1 MRTKEFGVSLFN
13 RIHPG
18 SISEKP
24 SSSNNSGGK
33 SSKRYELLLDGSNED
48 LASDIALRS
57 SRKRAT
63 QKRDNNEESR
73 TSKRNLTN
81 NESQKRRR
89 RDSSTSESEPESNDD
104 LNESG
109 SKHARTSSPTET
121 GEVISTSS
129 HNFNDV
135 SVDMDKD
142 KRERDEFAGRLKN
155 KDKTS
160 NKSVDNHS
168 LKTQEQINRDK
179 IANDV
184 ENNRNEIQNLRTIA
198 RQKYL
203 TKREE
208 EKLFL
213 LEKEVSYLEDM
224 VKQHGWDNLS
234 KREQKEISYKR
245 EILAIAQER
254 KDIDDGQDGY
264 KLPED
269 YLTEKGKIDK
279 KRKEAV
285 LYQRYNE
292 VNNKKSQHT
301 TDLDS
306 WEDEQRGRASI
317 TSGSR
322 KKTVE
327 PETEEY
333 EYVFDAA
340 QNIDFVTD
348 AVSTMTK
355 EEMQLQERIREE
367 EKRIQSIED
376 TRKSLPVYAHRTEI
390 LAAIKEYQVLI
401 IVGETGSGKTTQ
413 VPQFLHEAG
422 YTANGM
428 KVGCTQPRRVAAMSV
443 AARVA
448 DEVGCKLGN
457 EVGYT
462 IRFEDKSSEKT
473 VIKYM
478 TDGMLLR
485 EFLTDPELS
494 TYSAIMIDEAHERT
508 LHTDILFGLLKDIA
522 RFRPELRLLI
532 SSATLNA
539 KKFSEYFDDA
549 PIYQVPGRRFDVDIH
564 YTKQPEANYLH
575 AAITTVFQIH
585 TTQKKGDILVFLT
598 GQDEIEMAA
607 ENLEETCRKLGNK
620 IPEMVICPIYANLP
634 PELQARIFDPTPE
647 GSRKVVLATNI
658 AETSITIDGIV
669 FVIDPGF
676 VKENVYNPRT
686 GMESLVV
693 TPCSRAS
700 ADQRAGRAGRVGP
713 GKCFRLF
720 TKWAFY
726 NELPANTTPEILRTN
741 LGSVV
746 LLLMSLGINDILNF
760 DFLDPPPNDS
770 LIKALELLYALG
782 ALNDRGELTKLGRQM
797 AEFPTD
803 PMLAKTIL
811 ASDKYNCVD
820 EVLSIVAMLGEASS
834 LFFRPKDR
842 KFHADK
848 AREAFTRPGGDH
860 LTLLEIWNQW
870 IDTDFS
876 YQWAQENFL
885 QFKSLTRARDVRDQL
900 ARLCDRVEVEVRSGG
915 SGGER
920 LVNIQKAIT
929 AGFFPNTAR
938 LNKSGDS
945 YRSAKTNQTVH
956 IHPSSVLFGQKPRWV
971 IYYELVLTSKEFMR
985 NCMPLQPEWLVE
997 VAPHFYKTKELE
1009 DMGGTGKKMPKNS

>member
-1 MRTKEFGVSLFN
+1 MGLPNNLSVKDFVADLYTKV
-13 RIHPG
+13 HPDT
-18 SISEKP
+18 SNQAAIKP
-24 SSSNNSGGK
+24 ASSGT
-33 SSKRYELLLDGSNED
+33 SKRYELLLNDRYDNDTEQPNSLHERKSKND
-48 LASDIALRS
+48 
-57 SRKRAT
+57 SRDK
-63 QKRDNNEESR
+63 ESKSRRYR
-73 TSKRNLTN
+73 TVESKRRTRHDIS
-81 NESQKRRR
+81 ESESEIDETDKKSKERSEFPSKK
-89 RDSSTSESEPESNDD
+89 RDSSVAYESEDET
-104 LNESG
+104 
-109 SKHARTSSPTET
+109 SKLDR
-121 GEVISTSS
+121 
-129 HNFNDV
+129 
-135 SVDMDKD
+135 D
-142 KRERDEFAGRLKN
+142 KRERDEFTNRLK
-155 KDKTS
+155 
-160 NKSVDNHS
+160 
-168 LKTQEQINRDK
+168 NRDK
-179 IANDV
+179 IGSKPTEAYSKTEERKQRDRIADDV
-184 ENNRNEIQNLRTIA
+184 ENNREELEALRKIS
-198 RQKYL
+198 RKSYL
-203 TKREE
+203 SKREE
-208 EKLFL
+208 EKLYL
-213 LEKEVSYLEDM
+213 LERDVETLEEIIE
-224 VKQHGWDNLS
+224 KYGWDSLS
-234 KREQKEISYKR
+234 RREQNEIKYKR
-245 EILAIAQER
+245 EILKIVRER
-254 KDIDDGQDGY
+254 KEIDDGTNGY
-264 KLPED
+264 QLPED
-269 YLTEKGKIDK
+269 YFTKQGKIDK

-285 LYQRYNE
+285 LHQRYSE
-292 VNNKKSQHT
+292 ANKKSKHDGET
-301 TDLDS
+301 
-306 WEDEQRGRASI
+306 WEDEQRNRANI
-317 TSGSR
+317 VTKTR
-322 KKTVE
+322 KNDV
-327 PETEEY
+327 PAETEEY
-333 EYVFDAA
+333 EFVFDPA
-340 QNIDFVTD
+340 QNIDFIAD
-348 AVSTMTK
+348 SVSTMTK
-355 EEMQLQERIREE
+355 EQELLEAKIREE
-367 EKRIQSIED
+367 EKRVQSIED
-376 TRKSLPVYAHRTEI
+376 TRRSLPVYAHREEI

-422 YTANGM
+422 YTKNGM

-522 RFRPELRLLI
+522 KFRPELRLLI

-620 IPEMVICPIYANLP
+620 IPNMIVCPIYANLP
-634 PELQARIFDPTPE
+634 PELQAKIFDPTPE

-669 FVIDPGF
+669 YVIDPGF
-676 VKENVYNPRT
+676 VKENVYNART

-760 DFLDPPPNDS
+760 DFLDPPPHDA

-797 AEFPTD
+797 AEFPAD
-803 PMLAKTIL
+803 PMLAKAII
-811 ASDKYNCVD
+811 ASDKYNCVE
-820 EVLSIVAMLGEASS
+820 EVLSIVAMLGEAAA
-834 LFFRPKDR
+834 LFFRPKDKR
-842 KFHADK
+842 VYADK

-870 IDTDFS
+870 VDTDYS
-876 YQWAQENFL
+876 YQWAQENFI
-885 QFKSLTRARDVRDQL
+885 QYKSLKRARDVRDQL
-900 ARLCDRVEVEVRSGG
+900 ARLCDRVEIEVRSSSAGG
-915 SGGER
+915 NEA
-920 LVNIQKAIT
+920 LINIQKAIT
-929 AGFFPNTAR
+929 SGFFPNSAR
-938 LNKSGDS
+938 LNRSGDS
-945 YRSAKTNQTVH
+945 YRSAKTNQTIH
-956 IHPSSVLFGQKPRWV
+956 IHPSSVLFNQKPRWV

-985 NCMPLQPEWLVE
+985 NCMTIQPEWLVE
-997 VAPHFYKTKELE
+997 VAPHFYKTKDLE
-1009 DMGGTGKKMPKNS
+1009 NMGGTRKKMPKDFNGSQK

>member
-1 MRTKEFGVSLFN
+1 MGLPNNLSVKNFVSDLYTKV
-13 RIHPG
+13 HPDTSNQG
-18 SISEKP
+18 TIKP
-24 SSSNNSGGK
+24 ASSGT
-33 SSKRYELLLDGSNED
+33 SKRYELLLNDRYDNGTEQPNSLHESKSKNEFRD
-48 LASDIALRS
+48 KESK
-57 SRKRAT
+57 SRRYHT
-63 QKRDNNEESR
+63 VE
-73 TSKRNLTN
+73 SKRRT
-81 NESQKRRR
+81 RH
-89 RDSSTSESEPESNDD
+89 DISESESETEEPDRKSKQRSELPPEKRD
-104 LNESG
+104 LPIDYESEDET
-109 SKHARTSSPTET
+109 SKLDR
-121 GEVISTSS
+121 
-129 HNFNDV
+129 
-135 SVDMDKD
+135 D
-142 KRERDEFAGRLKN
+142 KRERDEFTNRLKN
-155 KDKTS
+155 KDKIGS
-160 NKSVDNHS
+160 KSAEAYS
-168 LKTQEQINRDK
+168 KTQEQKQRDR
-179 IANDV
+179 IADDV
-184 ENNRNEIQNLRTIA
+184 ENNREELEALRKIS
-198 RQKYL
+198 RKSYL
-203 TKREE
+203 SKREE
-208 EKLFL
+208 EKLYL
-213 LEKEVSYLEDM
+213 LERDVETLEEIIE
-224 VKQHGWDNLS
+224 KYGWDSLS
-234 KREQKEISYKR
+234 RREQNEIKYKR
-245 EILAIAQER
+245 EILKIVRER
-254 KDIDDGQDGY
+254 KEIDDGTNGY
-264 KLPED
+264 QLPED
-269 YLTEKGKIDK
+269 YFTEQGKIDK

-285 LYQRYNE
+285 LHQRYSE
-292 VNNKKSQHT
+292 ANKKSKHDGET
-301 TDLDS
+301 
-306 WEDEQRGRASI
+306 WEDEQRNRANI
-317 TSGSR
+317 VTKTR
-322 KKTVE
+322 KNDLPV
-327 PETEEY
+327 ETEEY
-333 EYVFDAA
+333 EFVFDPA
-340 QNIDFVTD
+340 QNIDFIAD
-348 AVSTMTK
+348 SVSTMTK
-355 EEMQLQERIREE
+355 EQELLEAKIRQE
-367 EKRIQSIED
+367 EKRVQSIED
-376 TRKSLPVYAHRTEI
+376 TRRSLPVYTHREEI

-422 YTANGM
+422 YTQNGM

-522 RFRPELRLLI
+522 KFRPELRLLI

-607 ENLEETCRKLGNK
+607 ENLEETCRKLGDK
-620 IPEMVICPIYANLP
+620 IPNMIVCPIYANLP
-634 PELQARIFDPTPE
+634 PELQAKIFDPTPD

-669 FVIDPGF
+669 YVIDPGF
-676 VKENVYNPRT
+676 VKENVYNART

-760 DFLDPPPNDS
+760 DFLDPPPHDA

-797 AEFPTD
+797 AEFPAD
-803 PMLAKTIL
+803 PMLAKAII
-811 ASDKYNCVD
+811 ASDKYNCVE
-820 EVLSIVAMLGEASS
+820 EVLSIVAMLGEAAA
-834 LFFRPKDR
+834 LFFRPKDKR
-842 KFHADK
+842 VYADK

-870 IDTDFS
+870 VDTDYS
-876 YQWAQENFL
+876 YQWAQENFI
-885 QFKSLTRARDVRDQL
+885 QFKSLKRARDVRDQL
-900 ARLCDRVEVEVRSGG
+900 ARLCDRVEIEVRNSSVGG
-915 SGGER
+915 NEA
-920 LVNIQKAIT
+920 LINIQKAIT
-929 AGFFPNTAR
+929 SGFFPNSAR
-938 LNKSGDS
+938 LNRSGDS
-945 YRSAKTNQTVH
+945 YRSAKTNQTIH
-956 IHPSSVLFGQKPRWV
+956 IHPSSVLFNQKPRWV

-985 NCMPLQPEWLVE
+985 NCMAIQPEWLVE
-997 VAPHFYKTKELE
+997 VAPHFYKTKDLE
-1009 DMGGTGKKMPKNS
+1009 NMGGTSKKMPKDFNGSQK